1 MSEIVTTIQNATPAL
16 AAVIIGMLFA
26 IRNHGKEIEALK
38 KRVEKYD
45 NMDLGIKI
53 AEIQKDIAYIRER
66 LEVRDD

>member
-1 MSEIVTTIQNATPAL
+1 MSEIMTTIQNATPAF
-16 AAVIIGMLFA
+16 AAVIIGMLFT
-26 IRNHGKEIEALK
+26 IRNHGKEIDALK

-45 NMDLGIKI
+45 DMDLGIKI